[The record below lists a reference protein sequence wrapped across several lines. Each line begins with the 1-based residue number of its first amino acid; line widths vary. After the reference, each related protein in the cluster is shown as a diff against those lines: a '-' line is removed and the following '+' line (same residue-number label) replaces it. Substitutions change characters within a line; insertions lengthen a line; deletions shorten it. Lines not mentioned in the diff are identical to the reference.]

1 MDASEF
7 KSIVEGAISEL
18 ICSEP
23 FFDVATRNWT
33 ANQGNEEELYPYL
46 TEMIRRRL
54 AIGIQGIGWG
64 KYHSKGE
71 KSDCLCYFNIA
82 NRKAIFSVELKGPSK
97 DNAWVSN
104 GLNEDIDKLK
114 RLKTEGIIDYGIAV
128 GVWLIDKEKCNEE
141 FERTLTIN
149 SSQIRVKVCVLDT
162 QGASSNS

>member
-7 KSIVEGAISEL
+7 KKIVEEAISEL
-18 ICSEP
+18 VFSNP
-23 FFDVATRNWT
+23 FFDVAKRNWG

-54 AIGIQGIGWG
+54 SCEIQGIGCG
-64 KYHSKGE
+64 KYHRRVE
-71 KSDCLCYFNIA
+71 KSDCLCYFDVD

-128 GVWLIDKEKCNEE
+128 GMYLIDKGKSNEK

-149 SSQIRVKVCVLDT
+149 SSQIGVKVCVLDT
-162 QGASSNS
+162 QPG